1 MGFIFDWMSLFFIR
15 VVCLISFFIIIYST
29 YYIEGDLNNT
39 RFIFILFSFIISIIF
54 LIISPNLISLIL
66 GWDGLGLRSYALVIF
81 YQNERS
87 ANSGIITVLSNRLGD
102 VGILLAV
109 GWIVYKGSWNFL
121 FFNNLDILICV
132 IIVIRAFTK
141 RAQIPFSAWLPEA
154 MAAPTPVS
162 SLVHSSTLVTAGV
175 FLVIRFREL
184 VSINNLNYLCLYFGL
199 MTTIMSGLVAVFE
212 NDMKK
217 VVALST
223 LRQLGIIFISI
234 GLDQSILAF
243 FHLIIHALFK
253 STLFMCTGFFIHNSN
268 GSQDIRLRGLINFSS
283 PVLGVIF
290 SCTNISLCGFPFLSG
305 FYSKDIIIEKFFREF
320 YGFVIFFLGLLSI
333 GLTLLY
339 SLRFLFNSCN
349 NKSKTRVVLISSDL
363 GKAIFFSVVFLFT
376 FSIIRG
382 FFFGWLL
389 IVKGG
394 VFSLLKREKF
404 YIFIVFYFFVFLI
417 IILLS
422 LSLFLSSKINMFLT
436 SMFFIP
442 FIRKYSF
449 SFFFINFSSILLKS
463 VDKGWYETRGPR
475 GLSLL
480 LSKNRFIIQ
489 KSQVFFLIG
498 YFLFSLVIF
507 MLFIIMWCLRSSKG
521 VSLKLKKC
529 NFYLKQ

>member
-1 MGFIFDWMSLFFIR
+1 
-15 VVCLISFFIIIYST
+15 
-29 YYIEGDLNNT
+29 
-39 RFIFILFSFIISIIF
+39 
-54 LIISPNLISLIL
+54 
-66 GWDGLGLRSYALVIF
+66 
-81 YQNERS
+81 
-87 ANSGIITVLSNRLGD
+87 
-102 VGILLAV
+102 
-109 GWIVYKGSWNFL
+109 
-121 FFNNLDILICV
+121 
-132 IIVIRAFTK
+132 
-141 RAQIPFSAWLPEA
+141 

-382 FFFGWLL
+382 FFFG
-389 IVKGG
+389 
-394 VFSLLKREKF
+394 
-404 YIFIVFYFFVFLI
+404 
-417 IILLS
+417 
-422 LSLFLSSKINMFLT
+422 
-436 SMFFIP
+436 
-442 FIRKYSF
+442 
-449 SFFFINFSSILLKS
+449 
-463 VDKGWYETRGPR
+463 
-475 GLSLL
+475 
-480 LSKNRFIIQ
+480 
-489 KSQVFFLIG
+489 
-498 YFLFSLVIF
+498 
-507 MLFIIMWCLRSSKG
+507 
-521 VSLKLKKC
+521 
-529 NFYLKQ
+529 